1 MKKKTRGA
9 ALLILLLSS
18 NAFAITWGR
27 PEERPDPVI
36 DGATCAVSEPMSW
49 GSYIYHWPS
58 KYDQVFFPLTD
69 EHAIW
74 FCRESGFT
82 AFIGDFELTPE
93 EKAALVAH
101 LPQVYHRQDDRTPD
115 TSVLL
120 QLLQESYGQRRV
132 DREFRIRLLRVL
144 AYDYDAGLQD
154 YETAAR
160 LRKEALVLIVD
171 ALGTEL
177 EEGKRLEYLFVAAA
191 YYREFGDVGSSD
203 AKLAELNSALQGS
216 TDEEVKGYVEYL
228 SELQRDVARITP
240 GGPLAPP
247 PMDE

>member
-1 MKKKTRGA
+1 MKKKAA
-9 ALLILLLSS
+9 ALLILFVSS
-18 NAFAITWGR
+18 NAFATTWGR

-49 GSYIYHWPS
+49 GSYIYQWPS

-69 EHAIW
+69 EHGIW

-82 AFIGDFELTPE
+82 AFIGDFELLPG
-93 EKAALVAH
+93 EKAALASH
-101 LPQVYHRQDDRTPD
+101 LPQVYRPSSDAQPD
-115 TSVLL
+115 TPLL
-120 QLLQESYGQRRV
+120 LRLLQESYSRRQL

-144 AYDYDAGLQD
+144 AYYYDADLHD

-160 LRKEALVLIVD
+160 FRKD
-171 ALGTEL
+171 ALDLIEDALHAQL

-191 YYREFGDVGSSD
+191 YYRELGEAEASD
-203 AKLAELNSALQGS
+203 GKVAELTSALRS
-216 TDEEVKGYVEYL
+216 SSEEKLKGYVEYL
-228 SELQRDVARITP
+228 TSLQQDIARIVP

-247 PMDE
+247 PAD